1 MTAAKSLL
9 VPLRFM
15 SLILNLV
22 VAAELFV
29 PERTDNQL
37 VIAAGCIIGLSVFEL
52 FGLMTGLS
60 LEQDIQG
67 LWSAGLHL
75 ISIFLLLF
83 HLMENWSTQSLW
95 YIIGFLNVPSFI
107 TELIIIVRTVVYR
120 KI

>member
-15 SLILNLV
+15 ALILNLI
-22 VAAELFV
+22 VAAELFI
-29 PERTDNQL
+29 PERESNQAD
-37 VIAAGCIIGLSVFEL
+37 IAAGCIIGLSAFEL

-75 ISIFLLLF
+75 ISMFLLLF
-83 HLMENWSTQSLW
+83 HLMEVWINIL
-95 YIIGFLNVPSFI
+95 
-107 TELIIIVRTVVYR
+107 ELTLINHL
-120 KI
+120 